1 MHAAHFCA
9 GTAGK
14 EDVSWWPLVSSFH
27 IPTIWACAVHTVY
40 SSTKRDV
47 ANEREAAIRAN
58 VAKVLA
64 TEGGPSKAPV
74 EDVLACLSASFLRT
88 FVSPE
93 WLDLLF
99 AELHLER
106 LCKAV
111 SLTYSEADVVIMLWP
126 FDAFV
131 LIDGDVKFV
140 NSNTF
145 FSFLFW
151 LISFLAHFF

>member
-1 MHAAHFCA
+1 MHAVHFCA
-9 GTAGK
+9 GTAGNG
-14 EDVSWWPLVSSFH
+14 DVSWWPLVSSFH
-27 IPTIWACAVHTVY
+27 ILTIWACPVHTVY

-47 ANEREAAIRAN
+47 AKEREAAIRAN

-64 TEGGPSKAPV
+64 TEGGPGKASV
-74 EDVLACLSASFLRT
+74 EDVLACLSPSFLRT
-88 FVSPE
+88 FVTSE

-99 AELHLER
+99 AELQLER

-111 SLTYSEADVVIMLWP
+111 SLTYSEADVVMMLWP

-140 NSNTF
+140 ISKAF
-145 FSFLFW
+145 FSFV
-151 LISFLAHFF
+151 AHFFSCSFLF